1 MRAFVTGA
9 TGLLGTNLVH
19 ALLQDGHEVKA
30 LVRNAAK
37 ASKVL
42 KSHERL
48 TIIEGDME
56 HVPGFAPHLA
66 GSEVLFHTAAYFR
79 EYFGPGDHWG
89 KLKAINV
96 DATIALL
103 NAAEQHS
110 LRKVIYTSSSGVIG
124 GTSDS
129 RPADESTPPDEAAMA
144 NLYFRSKVIAEQEIG
159 AWLKTHQ
166 LPLVHILPTAM
177 LGPSDTGPTSIGKA
191 ICDVLDRR
199 LPAVPPGGFEFVDV
213 RDVARAMI
221 NAVERGRSG
230 ERYILSEGY
239 HSMHE
244 LVRII
249 EQVSGVPAP
258 RLRLTYTMA
267 LSVAYMSE
275 FGARL
280 TGTAPQLPV
289 AGIRTMNTLRP
300 VNAEKARRELGIR
313 FRPFTETVR
322 DEVAWFQAHGYTR
335 SRSLSA

>member
-19 ALLQDGHEVKA
+19 TLLQDGHEVKA
-30 LVRNAAK
+30 LVRSAAK

-56 HVPGFAPHLA
+56 HVPGFAPQLA

-103 NAAEQHS
+103 NAAEQHG

-124 GTSDS
+124 GLPNDQT
-129 RPADESTPPDEAAMA
+129 ADESTPPDEAAMA

-199 LPAVPPGGFEFVDV
+199 LPAVPSGGFEFVDV

-249 EQVSGVPAP
+249 EQVSGVPSP
-258 RLRLTYTMA
+258 RLRLTYAMA

-280 TGTAPQLPV
+280 TGSAPQLPV

-300 VNAEKARRELGIR
+300 VSAEKARRELGIG
-313 FRPFTETVR
+313 FRPFAETVR

-335 SRSLSA
+335 SLSA